1 MYDSSNSSL
10 ANDIILIINA
20 FNVLAYDFIRINST
34 MYDDCMTHGEEF
46 ETLDEAQSEC
56 KRSKQCKGVLDIDCD
71 GQSSYLCPQN
81 STASSKSVIDSCIYE
96 KYAIGGLIVF

>member
-1 MYDSSNSSL
+1 
-10 ANDIILIINA
+10 
-20 FNVLAYDFIRINST
+20 

-56 KRSKQCKGVLDIDCD
+56 KRSKQCKGVLDIECK

-81 STASSKSVIDSCIYE
+81 STASSNGVIESCIYE
-96 KYAIGGLIVF
+96 KYAIGGLKVF